1 MVNNIKIEKCNNCTW
16 ELPFKEWNEHNG
28 ICPNCGHYRSVS
40 AYSRIN
46 SLADGG
52 IFKEWKIRKE
62 PIKDIAGDGYI
73 QKLASV
79 KEKSYLNEAIVIG
92 EISIARNPVA
102 IGVMDVGFMME
113 GYLDV
118 FPKRF
123 YSSGAAAPCSV
134 REDLSKKVNNKE
146 EFFEL
151 LKSFGGIDF
160 TLLSDEDFVEAFL
173 PTIKVDMILVSQYT
187 DKCIRRIKCP
197 IVLMEGTEDKCDISQ
212 WIMYAE
218 NSLKTVYF
226 KGNHFFIEENV
237 SEVIKI
243 LERGIEDEI

>member
-1 MVNNIKIEKCNNCTW
+1 MEKAN
-16 ELPFKEWNEHNG
+16 LIIFPHAG
-28 ICPNCGHYRSVS
+28 
-40 AYSRIN
+40 
-46 SLADGG
+46 GG
-52 IFKEWKIRKE
+52 ILYYNKWRVLLSKKFNVTIIQYPMREQKMNQHMPESLEILAE
-62 PIKDIAGDGYI
+62 DIFSEYESLFNDKCIIWGHSMGSFVAYEVL
-73 QKLASV
+73 KL
-79 KEKSYLNEAIVIG
+79 
-92 EISIARNPVA
+92 
-102 IGVMDVGFMME
+102 ME
-113 GYLDV
+113 GY
-118 FPKRF
+118 
-123 YSSGAAAPCSV
+123 
-134 REDLSKKVNNKE
+134 
-146 EFFEL
+146 